1 MGGTICTCRS
11 DEETITQETCEVDQ
25 WAVFA
30 EVAAQSAA
38 TPAKH
43 KEGEECDASAA
54 EGDAS
59 RPTKEDAAQEDSE
72 KKKGMRLAFDDIQEG
87 DHDANDPE
95 AQRKKK
101 DFMNKSGAATTS
113 FKKCP
118 TFIDPNRGLRNTQSV
133 LGMAGNVVDGYDV
146 LEKLGEGGF
155 GAVFRVR
162 KRDTSELLALKS
174 IPRENVG
181 DEELFERELE
191 ISRKLN
197 HPYIIRLHE
206 TYNDTQAYHLVMD
219 LCTGGDFHRYILDS
233 CVSFAGRNRGGLQ
246 ASEVGKYVWMML
258 NGIAYMH
265 NYRFAHRDIK
275 PENYLIVDKGARS
288 GIKLIDFGLGRS
300 YNKGEKMKSRV
311 GTIAYV
317 APEVMTSHEGY
328 DEKCDLWSIG
338 VVVYV
343 MACAEMPF
351 IGKSDSE
358 TLDQAKKG
366 KVDFKGQ
373 DWARQ
378 PEEVRDLVMEL
389 LTMAPGQRPSARD
402 LLMSNLWVQ
411 KHAAGAKQEGG
422 PCCAVQ

>member
-1 MGGTICTCRS
+1 M
-11 DEETITQETCEVDQ
+11 EETTVEVDR
-25 WAVFA
+25 WDVFK
-30 EVAAQSAA
+30 EVEGAQSAA
-38 TPAKH
+38 FTAKD
-43 KEGEECDASAA
+43 KKGEECDANAA

-59 RPTKEDAAQEDSE
+59 RPTKEDAAKEETGLNFLYRAPAAGPEEFLD
-72 KKKGMRLAFDDIQEG
+72 KKRMT
-87 DHDANDPE
+87 
-95 AQRKKK
+95 
-101 DFMNKSGAATTS
+101 SS

-118 TFIDPNRGLRNTQSV
+118 TFIDPNRGLRNTRSV
-133 LGMAGNVVDGYDV
+133 CSMAGNVVDEYEV
-146 LEKLGEGGF
+146 MEMLGEGGF
-155 GAVFRVR
+155 GAVFKVK
-162 KRDTSELLALKS
+162 KRDTSALLALKS

-219 LCTGGDFHRYILDS
+219 LCTGGDFHKFIVDS
-233 CVSFAGRNRGGLQ
+233 CHSFGGHHRGGLQ
-246 ASEVGKYVWMML
+246 ASEVGKYIWMML

-300 YNKGEKMKSRV
+300 YKKGEKMKSQV

-317 APEVMTSHEGY
+317 APEVMTSPEGY
-328 DEKCDLWSIG
+328 DEKCDIWSIG

-351 IGKSDSE
+351 IGKNDSE
-358 TLDQAKKG
+358 ILHQARKG

-378 PEEVRDLVMEL
+378 PKEVRDLVLEL
-389 LTMAPGQRPSARD
+389 LTLAPGQRPSARD

-411 KHAAGAKQEGG
+411 KHAVGAKKEGG